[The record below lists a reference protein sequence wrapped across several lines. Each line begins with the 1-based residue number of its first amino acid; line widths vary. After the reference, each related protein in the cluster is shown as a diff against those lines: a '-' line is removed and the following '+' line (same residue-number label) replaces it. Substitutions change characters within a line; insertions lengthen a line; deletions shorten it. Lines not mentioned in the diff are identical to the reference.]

1 MILRYIPTICHILT
15 ALTNDAILAEKCFL
29 FYSNH
34 VLKKTPPVLPGLQFR
49 LLYSRIVRV
58 VSCFL
63 AGSSTHFLF

>member
-34 VLKKTPPVLPGLQFR
+34 VLKKTPQFYQVYN
-49 LLYSRIVRV
+49 LD
-58 VSCFL
+58 SCIQEL
-63 AGSSTHFLF
+63 